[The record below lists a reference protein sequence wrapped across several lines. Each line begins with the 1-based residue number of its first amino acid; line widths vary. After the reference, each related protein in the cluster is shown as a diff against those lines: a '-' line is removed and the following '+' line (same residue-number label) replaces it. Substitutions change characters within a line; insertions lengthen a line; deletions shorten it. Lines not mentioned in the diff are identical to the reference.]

1 MKRAIAL
8 LLAAAMVITI
18 LASCGTNEKQAYLNA
33 MLEGTGFSGVV
44 LVTKNVKT
52 VCEAAK
58 GTENKFS
65 NKKITADTKFCIGSV
80 SKQFAAAAILLL
92 RQDGQLSVDDK
103 LSKYFPDYR
112 YGNELTIRHL
122 LDMRSGIRE
131 FYDVEYIDDAFTE
144 LPTGELRGLIT
155 NDNTVEENR
164 EILEDWLL
172 RQPLEF
178 EPDTAFEYSNS
189 NYFLLARIVE
199 IVSGQSY
206 NEFLREIESMESS
219 YWGKSIKSLTI
230 LGNHDLYNNGWENW
244 KAQVYPYTAYYSLV
258 LNGKSGGSVSLF
270 FLDSA
275 NGTLGV
281 DQLESLESE
290 ICADVNPKIVFS
302 HYPVYAG
309 GNLLM
314 TLQDTTERS
323 LLLTWFSKNNV
334 RYVFAGHAHK
344 NYGFSHSSFRED
356 VTASYVFNRYFR
368 LVTVNTV
375 TGNVSSELLSY

>member
-1 MKRAIAL
+1 MFLLHISERKGGMKMKRAIAL
-8 LLAAAMVITI
+8 LLAAAMAITI

-33 MLEGTGFSGVV
+33 MIEGTGFSGVV
-44 LVTKNVKT
+44 LVTKNGKT
-52 VCEAAK
+52 VCESAK

-92 RQDGQLSVDDK
+92 RQDGQLSVVDK

-144 LPTGELRGLIT
+144 LPTGELRGVIT

-164 EILEDWLL
+164 EILGDWLL

-206 NEFLREIESMESS
+206 NEFLRERIFKPLGMTHTTFIDDVDLFDQPDMAQPTVTPQTVYVGVTMGLGDMISNARDIDRWLTSLKTHELLDEESVDMM
-219 YWGKSIKSLTI
+219 IT
-230 LGNHDLYNNGWENW
+230 D
-244 KAQVYPYTAYYSLV
+244 YT
-258 LNGKSGGSVSLF
+258 NE
-270 FLDSA
+270 D
-275 NGTLGV
+275 
-281 DQLESLESE
+281 DDDDEEE
-290 ICADVNPKIVFS
+290 
-302 HYPVYAG
+302 
-309 GNLLM
+309 
-314 TLQDTTERS
+314 E
-323 LLLTWFSKNNV
+323 
-334 RYVFAGHAHK
+334 
-344 NYGFSHSSFRED
+344 NYGFGIRPCGDGLFHSGYFSTYLTMVFTDPETGFNVFA
-356 VTASYVFNRYFR
+356 VTNDD
-368 LVTVNTV
+368 TNP
-375 TGNVSSELLSY
+375 NIDISEIGWNLIDGLDI

>member
-8 LLAAAMVITI
+8 LLAAAMAITI

-44 LVTKNVKT
+44 LVTKNGKT

-92 RQDGQLSVDDK
+92 RQDGQLSVVDK

-144 LPTGELRGLIT
+144 LPTGELRGVIT

-206 NEFLREIESMESS
+206 NEFLRERIFKPLGMTHTTFIDDVDLFGQPDMAQPTVTPQTVYVGVTMGLGDMISNARDIDRWLTSLKTHELLDEESVDMM
-219 YWGKSIKSLTI
+219 IT
-230 LGNHDLYNNGWENW
+230 D
-244 KAQVYPYTAYYSLV
+244 YT
-258 LNGKSGGSVSLF
+258 NE
-270 FLDSA
+270 D
-275 NGTLGV
+275 
-281 DQLESLESE
+281 DDDDEEE
-290 ICADVNPKIVFS
+290 
-302 HYPVYAG
+302 
-309 GNLLM
+309 
-314 TLQDTTERS
+314 E
-323 LLLTWFSKNNV
+323 
-334 RYVFAGHAHK
+334 
-344 NYGFSHSSFRED
+344 NYGFGIRPCGDGLFHSGYFSTYLTMIYTDPETGFNVFA
-356 VTASYVFNRYFR
+356 VTNDD
-368 LVTVNTV
+368 TNP
-375 TGNVSSELLSY
+375 NIDISEIGWNLIDGLDI

>member
-8 LLAAAMVITI
+8 LLAAAMAITI

-33 MLEGTGFSGVV
+33 MIEGTGFSGVV
-44 LVTKNVKT
+44 LVTKNGKT
-52 VCEAAK
+52 VCESAK

-206 NEFLREIESMESS
+206 NEFLRERIFKPLGMTHTTFIDDVDLFGQPDMAQPTVTPQTVYVGVTMGLGDMISNARDIDRWLTSLKTHELLDEESVDMM
-219 YWGKSIKSLTI
+219 IT
-230 LGNHDLYNNGWENW
+230 D
-244 KAQVYPYTAYYSLV
+244 YT
-258 LNGKSGGSVSLF
+258 NE
-270 FLDSA
+270 D
-275 NGTLGV
+275 
-281 DQLESLESE
+281 DDDDEEE
-290 ICADVNPKIVFS
+290 
-302 HYPVYAG
+302 
-309 GNLLM
+309 
-314 TLQDTTERS
+314 E
-323 LLLTWFSKNNV
+323 
-334 RYVFAGHAHK
+334 
-344 NYGFSHSSFRED
+344 NYGFGIRPCGDGLFHSGYFSTYLTMIYTAPETGFNVFA
-356 VTASYVFNRYFR
+356 VTNDD
-368 LVTVNTV
+368 TNP
-375 TGNVSSELLSY
+375 NIDISEIGWNLIDGLDI

>member
-44 LVTKNVKT
+44 LVTKNGKT
-52 VCEAAK
+52 VCESAK
-58 GTENKFS
+58 GT
-65 NKKITADTKFCIGSV
+65 
-80 SKQFAAAAILLL
+80 QFAAAAILLL
-92 RQDGQLSVDDK
+92 RQDGQLSADDK

-206 NEFLREIESMESS
+206 NEFPRSS
-219 YWGKSIKSLTI
+219 
-230 LGNHDLYNNGWENW
+230 
-244 KAQVYPYTAYYSLV
+244 
-258 LNGKSGGSVSLF
+258 
-270 FLDSA
+270 
-275 NGTLGV
+275 
-281 DQLESLESE
+281 
-290 ICADVNPKIVFS
+290 
-302 HYPVYAG
+302 
-309 GNLLM
+309 
-314 TLQDTTERS
+314 TT
-323 LLLTWFSKNNV
+323 
-334 RYVFAGHAHK
+334 
-344 NYGFSHSSFRED
+344 
-356 VTASYVFNRYFR
+356 
-368 LVTVNTV
+368 
-375 TGNVSSELLSY
+375 

>member
-1 MKRAIAL
+1 MFLLHISERKGGMKMKRAIAL
-8 LLAAAMVITI
+8 LLAAAMAITI

-33 MLEGTGFSGVV
+33 MIEGTGFSGVV
-44 LVTKNVKT
+44 LVTKNGKT
-52 VCEAAK
+52 VCESAK

-92 RQDGQLSVDDK
+92 RQDGQLSVVDK

-144 LPTGELRGLIT
+144 LPTGELRGVIT

-206 NEFLREIESMESS
+206 NEFLRERIFKPLGMTHTTFIDDVDLFDQPDMAQPTVTPQTVYVGVTMGLGDMISNARDIDRWLTSLKTHELLDEESVDMM
-219 YWGKSIKSLTI
+219 IT
-230 LGNHDLYNNGWENW
+230 D
-244 KAQVYPYTAYYSLV
+244 YT
-258 LNGKSGGSVSLF
+258 NE
-270 FLDSA
+270 D
-275 NGTLGV
+275 
-281 DQLESLESE
+281 DDDDEEE
-290 ICADVNPKIVFS
+290 
-302 HYPVYAG
+302 
-309 GNLLM
+309 
-314 TLQDTTERS
+314 E
-323 LLLTWFSKNNV
+323 
-334 RYVFAGHAHK
+334 
-344 NYGFSHSSFRED
+344 NYGFGIRPCGDGLFHSGYFSTYLTMVFTDPETGFNVFA
-356 VTASYVFNRYFR
+356 VTNDD
-368 LVTVNTV
+368 TNP
-375 TGNVSSELLSY
+375 NIDISEIGWNLIDGLDI

>member
-1 MKRAIAL
+1 MFLLHISERKGGMKMKRAIAL
-8 LLAAAMVITI
+8 LLAAAMAITI

-33 MLEGTGFSGVV
+33 MIEGTGFSGVV
-44 LVTKNVKT
+44 LVTKNGKT
-52 VCEAAK
+52 VCESAK

-92 RQDGQLSVDDK
+92 RQDGQLSVVDK

-144 LPTGELRGLIT
+144 LPTGELRGVIT

-206 NEFLREIESMESS
+206 NEFLRERIFKPLGMTHTTFIDDVDLFDQPDMAQPTVTPQTVYVGVTMGLGDMISNARDIDR
-219 YWGKSIKSLTI
+219 WLTSLKT
-230 LGNHDLYNNGWENW
+230 HE
-244 KAQVYPYTAYYSLV
+244 
-258 LNGKSGGSVSLF
+258 
-270 FLDSA
+270 
-275 NGTLGV
+275 
-281 DQLESLESE
+281 
-290 ICADVNPKIVFS
+290 
-302 HYPVYAG
+302 
-309 GNLLM
+309 
-314 TLQDTTERS
+314 
-323 LLLTWFSKNNV
+323 LLTEESVDMMTTDYTNEDDDDDEEEE
-334 RYVFAGHAHK
+334 
-344 NYGFSHSSFRED
+344 NYGFGIRPCGDGLFHSGYFSTYLTMVFTDPETGFNVFA
-356 VTASYVFNRYFR
+356 VTNDD
-368 LVTVNTV
+368 TNP
-375 TGNVSSELLSY
+375 NIDISEIGWNLIDGLDI